1 MNPLEHQSAVL
12 KRLRRILVDL
22 LAIFHVLVNSFV
34 KVKFEYFAYRQVVAE
49 LWASNTL
56 QKEPLARWLARLQIL
71 ITICR
76 NARLMMLYDW
86 I

>member
-1 MNPLEHQSAVL
+1 
-12 KRLRRILVDL
+12 VDL
-22 LAIFHVLVNSFV
+22 LAIFHVLVDLFV
-34 KVKFEYFAYRQVVAE
+34 KVEFECFAYRQEVAE
-49 LWASNTL
+49 LSVSSDLPT
-56 QKEPLARWLARLQIL
+56 EPLAQWLARLQIL